1 MAYSELVK
9 RFAPVRDYMRDF
21 LIFGFKTRA
30 DFDRKSGRTYD
41 NERRRIES
49 WLGDIL
55 RWEYRAGGKA
65 LFLSLDAGTL
75 PRNPLYRAWQ
85 SKSFTDNDILLHFFL
100 LDLLADGRPRHAEA
114 ITDELLTAYDQV
126 FEPLTVRRKLKEYA
140 ELGILHTQKQGRR
153 LCYTRSPRTLERLFP
168 DQTNLPEL
176 LAFFGE
182 TAPLAVVGAY
192 LAGRL
197 QSENPYFRFK
207 HHFIV
212 HTLED
217 QLMLTALQAMRRGDR
232 LQITNISGRNGLQTV
247 CTVVPLK
254 ILISAQTGRR
264 YLAARRL
271 DARRFAAFR
280 LDYIKE
286 AAALPGQEGDA
297 VYKTQAAP
305 LLAGAWGAAIPSR
318 RRRQRFS
325 MTLAVDEE
333 REPYILQ
340 RLRREGRGGTVEP
353 IEPGLW
359 RYTTQVSDTGEMMH
373 WVKTFIGRIVSIEGD
388 GQDAIKRFYDDIRR
402 LAELYGSEE

>member
-9 RFAPVRDYMRDF
+9 RFDLVRDYMRDF
-21 LIFGFKTRA
+21 LIFGFKTRE

-49 WLGDIL
+49 WLGDSL

-75 PRNPLYRAWQ
+75 SRNPLYRAWQ

-114 ITDELLTAYDQV
+114 ITDELLEAYDQV

-140 ELGILHTQKQGRR
+140 QLGILHTEKQGRR
-153 LCYTRSPRTLERLFP
+153 LCYTRASRSLETLFP

-197 QSENPYFRFK
+197 PSENLTFRFK
-207 HHFIV
+207 HHFIA

-217 QLMLTALQAMRRGDR
+217 QILLTALQAMRRGER
-232 LQITNISGRNGLQTV
+232 LAITNVSGRNSAETV
-247 CTVVPLK
+247 CTVIPLK
-254 ILISAQTGRR
+254 ILVSVQTGRR

-271 DARRFAAFR
+271 DAPFRVFSAGLHQESGASAGRGRGRGLQNAGRAASRRI
-280 LDYIKE
+280 LGSGHSGPQP
-286 AAALPGQEGDA
+286 AAAVFHDSGRGRGTGA
-297 VYKTQAAP
+297 VYSSAPAA
-305 LLAGAWGAAIPSR
+305 
-318 RRRQRFS
+318 
-325 MTLAVDEE
+325 
-333 REPYILQ
+333 
-340 RLRREGRGGTVEP
+340 GGTGRNRGTDR
-353 IEPGLW
+353 PGPLALYHAGF
-359 RYTTQVSDTGEMMH
+359 RHGRDDELGQNLYRADRRARGRRSGGGPAVS
-373 WVKTFIGRIVSIEGD
+373 
-388 GQDAIKRFYDDIRR
+388 
-402 LAELYGSEE
+402 

>member
-9 RFAPVRDYMRDF
+9 RFEPVRDYMRDF
-21 LIFGFKTRA
+21 LIFGFKTRE

-49 WLGDIL
+49 WLGDSL

-75 PRNPLYRAWQ
+75 SRNPLYRAWQ

-114 ITDELLTAYDQV
+114 ITDELLEAYDQV

-140 ELGILHTQKQGRR
+140 QLGILHTEKQGRR
-153 LCYTRSPRTLERLFP
+153 LCYTRASRSLETLFP

-197 QSENPYFRFK
+197 PSENLTFRFK
-207 HHFIV
+207 HHFIA

-217 QLMLTALQAMRRGDR
+217 QILAHGPAGHAAGRTAGDHQRQRPKQRGDR
-232 LQITNISGRNGLQTV
+232 LHGDPPQNPGQRPDRAALFSG
-247 CTVVPLK
+247 
-254 ILISAQTGRR
+254 
-264 YLAARRL
+264 
-271 DARRFAAFR
+271 
-280 LDYIKE
+280 
-286 AAALPGQEGDA
+286 AAAGRAPFRVFSAGLHQESGASAGEEGDA
-297 VYKTQAAP
+297 ACKTLAEP
-305 LLAGAWGAAIPSR
+305 LLAGSWGAAIPGRS
-318 RRRQRFS
+318 RRQRFS
-325 MTLAVDEE
+325 MILAVDEE
-333 REPYILQ
+333 RDPYILQ

-353 IEPGLW
+353 IAPGRW
-359 RYTTQVSDTGEMMH
+359 RYTTQVSDTGEMMN
-373 WVKTFIGRIVSIEGD
+373 WVKTFIGRIVALEGD
-388 GQDAIKRFYDDIRR
+388 GQEAIQRFHDDIRR
-402 LAELYGSEE
+402 LVEMYGGEG